1 MAIHKIQ
8 PVGEIE
14 YEKVKSSMNIAT
26 AVSILENNYKNG
38 DGDFII
44 RLPDMSPN
52 GNLNHSILFGIRI
65 FRDSFKELCLN
76 SNSRLDK
83 KYEFKVDDLI
93 RADWELWRPIE
104 LCSTKSEGG
113 ETSASPT
120 SNEGI

>member
-1 MAIHKIQ
+1 MIHKVT

-14 YEKVKSSMNIAT
+14 YEKVKGCMNIAT
-26 AVSILENNYKNG
+26 AVSLLENNYKNG

-52 GNLNHSILFGIRI
+52 GNPNHSILFGIRI
-65 FRDSFKELCLN
+65 YCESFKEICLN
-76 SNSRLDK
+76 SNSNLDK
-83 KYEFKVDDLI
+83 NFEFSVNDLI
-93 RADWELWRPIE
+93 RADWELWRPKE
-104 LCSTKSEGG
+104 LCSAKSEGG